1 MRKVLL
7 LLLAAVLSVSCV
19 YASGTTSVSPQS
31 VTPTSSFGIGF
42 DANTGVFN
50 GNGNGGPVMVS
61 FAGASINGFSLIF
74 LDKDRNGFS
83 IPVSL
88 NFSSANNPNSN
99 GGTSVSSANSL
110 TITAGFYPIRSI
122 FKNNSVR
129 LSFIYGFSLLYSC
142 FLHGYIPED
151 YATLNSVCGISLSAG
166 LQLEVPI
173 GGILTLPKDSLCLV
187 SGVNLSGSALYSEH
201 FNGRNFVSDQHS
213 FSFGSFSTG
222 GSISNIGIRY
232 YF

>member
-1 MRKVLL
+1 M
-7 LLLAAVLSVSCV
+7 VLSASCV
-19 YASGTTSVSPQS
+19 HASDGLSVSPQS
-31 VTPTSSFGIGF
+31 VTPAASFGIGF
-42 DANTGVFN
+42 DANSGAFNANTGSITL
-50 GNGNGGPVMVS
+50 GS
-61 FAGASINGFSLIF
+61 AGASINGFSMIF

-88 NFSSANNPNSN
+88 NFSSANSPYGSG
-99 GGTSVSSANSL
+99 GGTSVSSANLL

-129 LSFIYGFSLLYSC
+129 LSFIYGVSLLYSC
-142 FLHGYIPED
+142 LLHGYIPED
-151 YATLNSVCGISLSAG
+151 YATLNCICGISLSAG

-173 GGILTLPKDSLCLV
+173 GGILSLPKDSLCLV

-213 FSFGSFSTG
+213 FYFGSASTG
-222 GSISNIGIRY
+222 GNISSIGVRY